1 MEISFQRYLAA
12 KQTVDDRALNGRVWQ
27 AMANALR
34 DQPWD
39 VLEIG
44 AGIGTMIERLEAAGL
59 LERARIT
66 AVDNQPENITTAR
79 ERLARIG
86 EKRPLTLETLDLF
99 DLLDRQQG
107 EPMCDLLIAHAFLDL
122 MDIPR
127 TLPRIFSLIRPGGY
141 FYFTINFDGVTTF
154 EPTIEPVFDELVERL
169 YHRTMDE
176 RVTNG
181 RVSGDSRSGRHL
193 FSLIPQ
199 AGGQIL
205 AAGSSD
211 WVVYGDENGYPDD
224 EAYFLQV
231 ILHFFEQSLSG
242 HPVLD
247 SGQFAAWLAER
258 RAQIERGE
266 LVYIAHQIDFFGRVA
281 G

>member
-211 WVVYGDENGYPDD
+211 WVVYGDKNGYPAD
-224 EAYFLQV
+224 EAYFLHV
-231 ILHFFEQSLSG
+231 ILHFFEQSLG
-242 HPVLD
+242 QHPELD
-247 SGQFAAWLAER
+247 AAQFATWLTER